1 MIIEPIF
8 ESDLESVVAVIEE
21 AFLES
26 VAPTWSGDATRI
38 FLEKDI
44 SLIKL
49 AGLIAKGCIALKATD
64 SGRIFG
70 VLLFSS
76 DSKLAHLFVI
86 PSAYG
91 KGIAK
96 QLFRAALNHVKDDI
110 EYISLSSTE
119 FAVMAYEKLGFK
131 KSASA
136 FRYNGCIFQ
145 PMVYWLGQHRLAG
158 KVEFVS

>member
-8 ESDLESVVAVIEE
+8 ESDLKSVVAVIEE
-21 AFLES
+21 SFLVS
-26 VAPTWSGDATRI
+26 VASTWSEDATKT
-38 FLEKDI
+38 FLEKDL

-49 AGLIAKGCIALKATD
+49 AELISKGCIALKATD
-64 SGRIFG
+64 GGMIFG
-70 VLLFSS
+70 VLLFAS
-76 DSKLAHLFVI
+76 DSKLAHLFVK

-96 QLFRAALNHVKDDI
+96 QLFWAALNHIKDDI

-119 FAVMAYEKLGFK
+119 VAVKVYEKLGFK

-136 FRYNGCIFQ
+136 FKYNGCIFQ

-158 KVEFVS
+158 KVEFVD